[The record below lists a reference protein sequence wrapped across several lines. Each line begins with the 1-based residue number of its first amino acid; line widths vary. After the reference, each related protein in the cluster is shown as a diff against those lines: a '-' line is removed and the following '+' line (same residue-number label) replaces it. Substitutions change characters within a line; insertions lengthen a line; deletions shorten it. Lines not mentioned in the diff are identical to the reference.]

1 VLLILLQ
8 LLNFN
13 GCHNVN
19 TTTSKIKKKKIES
32 CDIEIPMSKLIGQL
46 LDLLPNSHEF
56 ESLQDH

>member
-1 VLLILLQ
+1 MLLILLQ

-19 TTTSKIKKKKIES
+19 TKTSKIKIES
-32 CDIEIPMSKLIGQL
+32 CDIEIPMSKLIGQV

-56 ESLQDH
+56 ESLQGH

>member
-1 VLLILLQ
+1 MLLILLQ

-19 TTTSKIKKKKIES
+19 TTTSKIKIES

-56 ESLQDH
+56 ESLQGH